1 LEDLL
6 EQEKREQEKR
16 QIVDSSGVSNNVSSS
31 GSSLPSLMSDAD
43 FEFLRADVMNS
54 STNGTA
60 IDSPPII
67 QSSNYF
73 KFFFIYN
80 INTCYKTIN
89 NFKVVQELYNKWVSK
104 CICRDLHLC
113 KDLLNLYKIGLNLN
127 NYPVNLQL
135 DNNSLINVSLFLF
148 LNLINY

>member
-1 LEDLL
+1 M

-16 QIVDSSGVSNNVSSS
+16 QIVDSSGVSSNVSST

-73 KFFFIYN
+73 KFFF
-80 INTCYKTIN
+80 
-89 NFKVVQELYNKWVSK
+89 FS
-104 CICRDLHLC
+104 
-113 KDLLNLYKIGLNLN
+113 YKILL
-127 NYPVNLQL
+127 L
-135 DNNSLINVSLFLF
+135 DIKQ
-148 LNLINY
+148 